1 MSNPRT
7 EQIGHAYDQLF
18 KDGYFNEKKGDN
30 SSYLYGLLANQ
41 IPETTSSILEV
52 GPAGGIFMEKLLKE
66 KQAIRHV
73 TLVEISRESLIASEK
88 RLKTIIESRNG
99 TVVAIPDDI
108 LHAYP
113 DLHKYDAVIA
123 SYMGEYVSDQ
133 ISPEQYIE
141 RLLELVKPR
150 GVLVYADMVSTG
162 GQKLMKPDLLCD
174 FWKLRS
180 AYQKAGRSLPVMG
193 LFKSL
198 LLMGLYAQPS
208 FKKLDKYHEQYDFPE
223 NAWKAV
229 AAAYPGSSL
238 VFPTSITG
246 ILTIPKR

>member
-18 KDGYFNEKKGDN
+18 RDGYFNEKKGDN
-30 SSYLYGLLANQ
+30 SSYLYGLLASQ
-41 IPETTSSILEV
+41 IPERTSSILEV

-66 KQAIRHV
+66 KRAIRQV
-73 TLVEISRESLIASEK
+73 TLVEISQESLIASKK
-88 RLKTIIESRNG
+88 RLKAIIETRNG
-99 TVVAIPDDI
+99 TFLSIHDDI

-113 DLHKYDAVIA
+113 DLHKHDAVIA
-123 SYMGEYVSDQ
+123 SHMGEYVSDQ
-133 ISPEQYIE
+133 ISPEEFIE
-141 RLLELVKPR
+141 RLFELVKPG
-150 GVLVYADMVSTG
+150 GVLVYADMVSAR
-162 GQKLMKPDLLCD
+162 GQKQIKPELLGD
-174 FWKLRS
+174 FWRLRS
-180 AYQKAGRSLPVMG
+180 AYRKAGRSLPIMG

-208 FKKLDKYHEQYDFPE
+208 FKKRDKYHEQYDFPK
-223 NAWKAV
+223 NAWKGV